1 MPAKSKS
8 RDLEVT
14 DDQKEASKV
23 SKDEWREYTKT
34 VWSIANVSDEE
45 HPAVFPL
52 EIPSRLIKL
61 FSFVNE
67 AVLDPFA
74 GIGTTAD
81 AALALGR
88 RAICVEQNPQY
99 IERMESSRR
108 SLNGQKAA
116 YEIVKGDA
124 RDLSFLDDDSVGVAI
139 TSPPYWNKAD
149 YGNGESNIGNVETYP
164 SFIESLRPAYEE
176 AFRVLAPGR
185 KFCIVTANVNQHTE
199 HGLLTFPIAT
209 DTVALLRE
217 VGFVLVNELI
227 WNKDGT
233 GGKWGSWGSQRPIF
247 GSYPHPP
254 NFLFKNVHEYIIV
267 AAKPPIRKS
276 RGKTALPYEWLME
289 QG

>member
-14 DDQKEASKV
+14 DLQKEASKI
-23 SKDEWREYTKT
+23 SKEEWREYTKT

-61 FSFVNE
+61 FSFSNE
-67 AVLDPFA
+67 VVLDPFA

-81 AALALGR
+81 AALALDR
-88 RAICVEQNPQY
+88 RAICVEQNPEY

-108 SLNGQKAA
+108 SLNGQTSA
-116 YEIVKGDA
+116 YQIVNGDA

-149 YGNGESNIGNVETYP
+149 YGDGENNIGRIETYP
-164 SFIESLRPAYEE
+164 SFIESLRPAYKE

-185 KFCIVTANVNQHTE
+185 KLCIVTANVNQHTE
-199 HGLLTFPIAT
+199 RGLLTFPIAT

-247 GSYPHPP
+247 GSYPYPP
-254 NFLFKNVHEYIIV
+254 NFLFKNVHEYIVV
-267 AAKPPIRKS
+267 AAKPPTRKS
-276 RGKTALPYEWLME
+276 QGKTALPYEWLME
-289 QG
+289 QE